1 MDIAAVVSAP
11 APVPVV
17 VPGGDGP
24 ARAAQ
29 NAQAVSAPASNDAI
43 SAPAS
48 AQGMPSPDA
57 VANGVRQLNDS
68 FAKNNVSL
76 YASFEKDKITGIEV
90 VQLKDKDTHETIRQV
105 PSKTVLAIAQSIDL
119 PQGMLGQ
126 LIYDKS

>member
-17 VPGGDGP
+17 TPGGGGP
-24 ARAAQ
+24 ARVAQ
-29 NAQAVSAPASNDAI
+29 NAPAAGAPASNDAI
-43 SAPAS
+43 SSPAG
-48 AQGMPSPDA
+48 AQGTPSPDA
-57 VANGVRQLNDS
+57 VANGVKQLNDS